1 MNSCGENTSGFR
13 DHRRRPGLATPAT
26 DKTDKSLIKAFFI
39 RVSIQL
45 DIIVKLSR
53 SNTEKQI
60 TIEEKSTVS
69 EVLKKVDLKPD
80 TVIVMSDDKP
90 IPITE
95 KLIDGQKLTILQVSS
110 GG

>member
-1 MNSCGENTSGFR
+1 
-13 DHRRRPGLATPAT
+13 
-26 DKTDKSLIKAFFI
+26 
-39 RVSIQL
+39 L

-53 SNTEKQI
+53 SNEEKQI
-60 TIEEKSTVS
+60 TIDKKSTVS
-69 EVLKKVDLKPD
+69 KVLKKIGLKPD
-80 TVIVMSDDKP
+80 TVIVMSNEKP